1 MRNEKHETRFL
12 NRWGLCEDSR
22 FEFPGLAS
30 WATATKTVVGG
41 FGVGTLFPSVLSH
54 GLSSNFEP
62 TPRRDPVERFAQPGH
77 KYRKFIQIRGLS
89 KTDPNTTIMAPL
101 RIKVLKYAT
110 PKLRLLILATTSE
123 YGFAAS
129 ALQGSL
135 QS

>member
-1 MRNEKHETRFL
+1 MRSMKQDF
-12 NRWGLCEDSR
+12 S
-22 FEFPGLAS
+22 
-30 WATATKTVVGG
+30 TVGNCVRIGVLSSLVWPHGRQRRKLLLGG

-89 KTDPNTTIMAPL
+89 KTDPNTAIMVPL

-123 YGFAAS
+123 YGVAAS